1 MFDHQT
7 AKQILNEG
15 TIKYTDEEVQAISE
29 LLFFYAQLTVQ
40 TFYDLLEEEK
50 D

>member
-15 TIKYTDEEVQAISE
+15 TVKYTDEEVKMITE
-29 LLFFYAQLTVQ
+29 LIYFYSQLTVQ
-40 TFYDLLEEEK
+40 TYYDLLEEEK